1 MMVSLFVAVLCCA
14 AVSEGAG
21 DDVLALLQKGDFTG
35 ARSAV
40 EQAYAESPDDTGLI
54 FLYAKTRSDP
64 AKALEAFKSLGAI
77 RSVPDS
83 IRSEAFFRL
92 GCASY
97 MRGRMQKASQY
108 LKKACAFSTSPSY
121 RSALY
126 LCAIHD
132 TADTGL
138 ASSLDT
144 QATDNGGAS
153 CSRFYYATLLFAK
166 KNYADALP
174 RFIASTDSLDTLD
187 WSCPAF
193 AGAYCCAAFLNR
205 PAEASSTLD
214 HLRRVFP
221 SYLEKP
227 MVARAKLSLQNGPL
241 KDSTARDTSAAT
253 LKKDAG
259 EGGPKKAVQKTPFS
273 LQVGSFSAIENAEA
287 LKVSL
292 ARAFSPVSVVSGTAA
307 NKTVYRVRV
316 GAFETRE
323 AAQAFG
329 DSAVTK
335 KGLQF
340 RIIEE

>member
-1 MMVSLFVAVLCCA
+1 MMKFFFAALLCCA
-14 AVSEGAG
+14 AVSEGASE
-21 DDVLALLQKGDFTG
+21 DAPALLQKGDFVA
-35 ARSAV
+35 ARAAV
-40 EQAYAESPDDTGLI
+40 DQADAENPDDTGLV
-54 FLYAKTRSDP
+54 FLHAKTQSDP
-64 AKALEAFKSLGAI
+64 AKALETFKSLGAV

-83 IRSEAFFRL
+83 IRSESFFRL

-97 MRGRMQKASQY
+97 LRGRMPKALQY
-108 LKKACAFSTSPSY
+108 LKKACALSNSPSY

-138 ASSLDT
+138 VSSLDT
-144 QATDNGGAS
+144 KATDAGGVS

-166 KNYADALP
+166 KNYADALS
-174 RFIASTDSLDTLD
+174 RFIASADSLDTLD

-193 AGAYCCAAFLNR
+193 AGAYCCAAYLNR
-205 PAEASSTLD
+205 SAEASSTLD

-227 MVARAKLSLQNGPL
+227 MVAKAKLSLQNGPP
-241 KDSTARDTSAAT
+241 KDSTVRAFSTGTIKMDTSAAKT
-253 LKKDAG
+253 
-259 EGGPKKAVQKTPFS
+259 VQSVRKTPFS

-329 DSAVTK
+329 DSAVAK

-340 RIIEE
+340 RIVEE